1 MRHTE
6 TDIVFPMHMQG
17 QYGLYERLM
26 EEDSAAGYR
35 DREAHITGEGQ
46 VFTFDK
52 I

>member
-1 MRHTE
+1 MRHTD

-26 EEDSAAGYR
+26 EEKTSAGYR
-35 DREAHITGEGQ
+35 DRVAHITGEGQ